1 MFYQLGRRMCS
12 IAIGNFY
19 AALRKS
25 VFFEMLFPQQAFYSR
40 RRADVIFHVGVARFW
55 PFDDPF
61 EI

>member
-1 MFYQLGRRMCS
+1 MLSGIFRSGSLFSSIKMF
-12 IAIGNFY
+12 
-19 AALRKS
+19 
-25 VFFEMLFPQQAFYSR
+25 FPQQAFYSR